1 MSWTAGEFSVSDFLS
16 SRPKASNILMAIAA
30 LVDCLVHHAKVIVL
44 RAESYR
50 IKGKGKELLEGEGR
64 N

>member
-1 MSWTAGEFSVSDFLS
+1 
-16 SRPKASNILMAIAA
+16 MAIAA